1 MSIGTITQDSNGLI
15 YFSTGEPAHG
25 EPRASGGGFVP
36 GEGVFK
42 LSGPDAMFE
51 QIQSTKPNDSNSITS
66 KWARINRI
74 VVSPTKPN
82 LLLASLDIYGL
93 QKSTNSGADWVT
105 PEGLPE
111 GSIEERFVSNDVEF
125 DATGT
130 IVYTSINS
138 KIYKSTDSGE
148 SFKLLEN
155 GVTPDGEDIS
165 LSGEWR
171 TEIAISPT
179 NNNYVYVSFT
189 HSEGRID
196 RIIRTTDGGQTWE
209 RIGIYDPQFFTPFDA
224 IAVDPQN
231 PDRIFFGGVTLWSW
245 SKLDGWRKLDNFG
258 SISVNPYYI
267 HADKHEFEFDPK
279 NPERLFVVGDG
290 GVFRTN
296 QCSEKN
302 PFFIPRNKNYNVTQ
316 FYSIGASYEGR
327 VVAGAQD
334 NGTSY
339 IDYIGTSTQSAN
351 LIYGGD
357 GGYSEISD
365 MIPNVIFAT
374 TQNLNFVRSANSGE
388 SFGTYLDPSCT
399 SSEFFEGNL
408 FISPY
413 QLWEDVDKYKI
424 ETTYYERDFAI
435 YENEREEYLA
445 LVEMGEDSLDM
456 PIEPSKPKPVG
467 VIYSGGS
474 KIFAALDALNVS
486 GVSEC
491 HIIGSFGKYEVEAES
506 KQGLLTSIG
515 LSKDGKTMWAG
526 STYGELIR
534 IEGLDL
540 DPEAD
545 PRKSGWVYRST
556 GAVEGFQHTKKRF
569 TNNFTGLPFAGQYV
583 TGVNINP
590 NNINEVVVT
599 TGGFGSASN
608 IYITTNAR
616 SSTPTFESIQG
627 EGNNAL
633 PAMPVYE
640 AIFDQSVTEGE

>member
-1 MSIGTITQDSNGLI
+1 
-15 YFSTGEPAHG
+15 
-25 EPRASGGGFVP
+25 
-36 GEGVFK
+36 
-42 LSGPDAMFE
+42 
-51 QIQSTKPNDSNSITS
+51 
-66 KWARINRI
+66 
-74 VVSPTKPN
+74 
-82 LLLASLDIYGL
+82 
-93 QKSTNSGADWVT
+93 
-105 PEGLPE
+105 
-111 GSIEERFVSNDVEF
+111 
-125 DATGT
+125 
-130 IVYTSINS
+130 
-138 KIYKSTDSGE
+138 
-148 SFKLLEN
+148 
-155 GVTPDGEDIS
+155 
-165 LSGEWR
+165 
-171 TEIAISPT
+171 
-179 NNNYVYVSFT
+179 
-189 HSEGRID
+189 
-196 RIIRTTDGGQTWE
+196 
-209 RIGIYDPQFFTPFDA
+209 
-224 IAVDPQN
+224 
-231 PDRIFFGGVTLWSW
+231 
-245 SKLDGWRKLDNFG
+245 
-258 SISVNPYYI
+258 
-267 HADKHEFEFDPK
+267 
-279 NPERLFVVGDG
+279 
-290 GVFRTN
+290 
-296 QCSEKN
+296 
-302 PFFIPRNKNYNVTQ
+302 
-316 FYSIGASYEGR
+316 

-365 MIPNVIFAT
+365 IIPNVIFAT

-413 QLWEDVDKYKI
+413 LLWEDVDNYKI
-424 ETTYYERDFAI
+424 EITYYQRDLAI
-435 YENEREEYLA
+435 YEKERKDYL
-445 LVEMGEDSLDM
+445 DSLEM
-456 PIEPSKPKPVG
+456 ELNPQYEPVEPAKPKPVG

-474 KIFAALDALNVS
+474 KIFTALDALNVS

-491 HIIGSFGKYEVEAES
+491 HIVGSFGKYEMGEES

-515 LSKDGKTMWAG
+515 LSKDGKTLWAG

-556 GAVEGFQHTKKRF
+556 GAVDGFQHTKKRF
-569 TNNFTGLPFAGQYV
+569 TNNFAGLPFAGQYV

-599 TGGFGSASN
+599 TGGFGNASN
-608 IYITTNAR
+608 IYISTNAR

-640 AIFDQSVTEGE
+640 AIFDQSVFSGNVIQF